1 MSRVSAAADTARSLE
16 EFLASP
22 LRGGHDAVDPDGLLV
37 PAATAL
43 LAVVQRSGGG
53 ELLLSAGP
61 DHSWAVRIFH
71 DGTGPVVELVQQV
84 SLEQESTVPPGP
96 IPTPVVDP
104 SDPGPG
110 PRPEVAA
117 ELAEL
122 LRTRKSSA

>member
-16 EFLASP
+16 AFLSSP
-22 LRGGHDAVDPDGLLV
+22 LRGGHDPVDPDGLLL

-71 DGTGPVVELVQQV
+71 DGTGPAVELVQQMSV
-84 SLEQESTVPPGP
+84 EGESVPPGP
-96 IPTPVVDP
+96 ILTVDP
-104 SDPGPG
+104 SDPGPA

-122 LRTRKSSA
+122 LRTRKSPA